1 MRAVTTISGLLV
13 GLLLLIVGGV
23 NIGAAADQL
32 IRVTPLPRDGTVFVS
47 FEADAPID
55 LELEQTIQSG
65 LPTTFT
71 YDVELGRAYAIW
83 FDHSV
88 AEATIAATVRY
99 DNLTRRYNVYL
110 LQDGRV
116 LETHPTDSAADV
128 RQLVSSFHR
137 LPLFSTRQL
146 QANTEYYVRVRG
158 RTRPRRN
165 WTGLLW
171 DRPSAFGSAK
181 FTYLTNAG

>member
-1 MRAVTTISGLLV
+1 MRAFTTFSGLLV
-13 GLLLLIVGGV
+13 GILLLIVGGV
-23 NIGAAADQL
+23 NIGAAADQV
-32 IRVTPLPRDGTVFVS
+32 IRVTPLTRDGQVFVS
-47 FEADAPID
+47 FEADAAID
-55 LELEQTIQSG
+55 RELEQTIQSG

-71 YDVELGRAYAIW
+71 YDVELGRASALW
-83 FDHSV
+83 FDRSV
-88 AEATIAATVRY
+88 ASATIAATVRY

-116 LETHPTDSAADV
+116 LETHPTDSATAV
-128 RQLVSSFHR
+128 TQLVSNFHR

-158 RTRPRRN
+158 RTRPRRS
-165 WTGLLW
+165 WAVLLW

-181 FTYLTNAG
+181 FTFLG